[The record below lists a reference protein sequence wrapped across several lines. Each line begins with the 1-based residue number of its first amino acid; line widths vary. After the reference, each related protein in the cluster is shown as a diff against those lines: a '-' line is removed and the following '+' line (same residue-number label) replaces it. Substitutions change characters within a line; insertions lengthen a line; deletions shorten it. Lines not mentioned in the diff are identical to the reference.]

1 MKLIVSILALFT
13 LLSAAQAQ
21 QTVTWSNDVAS
32 IVYTHCTPC
41 HRPGEI
47 GPMPFTNYQEA
58 SAYAS
63 MISFTVQTGYM
74 PPWQPDPAYSHL
86 LDERVMTQQ
95 EVQTIVDWVQQGALR
110 GDPATEPPMPQ
121 YPSGSQLGE
130 PDTVISMAQ
139 SYLHLGNN
147 QDLYRV
153 FVLPT
158 NLNTEKKIKAI
169 EFRPGNKTIVHHAI
183 LGIDMTGQGRAL
195 DSLAPGYGYTQ
206 FFGFGFTPTEDNWYG
221 WAPGAS
227 AKFFPANIGKRLPAG
242 ADILVQMHYAPSSVP
257 ALDSSSINLFYD
269 RNNVVTRNEII
280 FPITPMDLTNGPF
293 FIPANSVRTFNGRYR
308 VNSDVSLTSI
318 FPHSHLIGT
327 DWKVYAVKPG
337 NDTVNLIS
345 IPEWDFNWQGFYYF
359 PRLIKLPAG
368 TWVHASA
375 SYDNRASNPFNP
387 NSPPRNISWGENT
400 TDEMYL
406 CYFGL
411 VPYEPGDENIVLSDG
426 SATEILKIKNK
437 FYPIYPNPAVGQV
450 QLGFQLN
457 HAGPVRLQ
465 ITDMKGSLVQE
476 IKAGYF
482 HPGQHTL
489 PFDCSHLPSGQYLVQ
504 CITQEGRLTQKLVK
518 Q

>member
-1 MKLIVSILALFT
+1 MKS
-13 LLSAAQAQ
+13 LLSLFIVLSFFPTLQAQ
-21 QTVTWSNDVAS
+21 QSVTWSSAVAD
-32 IVYTHCTPC
+32 IIYTHCTSC

-86 LDERVMTQQ
+86 LDERVMSQQ

-183 LGIDMTGQGRAL
+183 LGIDVTGQGRAL

-206 FFGFGFTPTEDNWYG
+206 FFGFGFSPTEDNWYG

-227 AKFFPANIGKRLPAG
+227 AKYFPANIGKNLPAG
-242 ADILVQMHYAPSSVP
+242 ADILVQMHYAPSPVP

-269 RNNVVTRNEII
+269 RDNVVSRSEII
-280 FPITPMDLTNGPF
+280 FPMTPMNLDNGPF
-293 FIPANSVRTFNGRYR
+293 FIPANSTRTFNGRYR
-308 VNSDVSLTSI
+308 VNADVSLMSI

-327 DWKVYAVKPG
+327 DWKVYAVRPG
-337 NDTVNLIS
+337 NDTVNLIN

-359 PRLIKLPAG
+359 PRLIKLPVG
-368 TWVHASA
+368 TWIHASA

-406 CYFGL
+406 CYFGI
-411 VPYEPGDENIVLSDG
+411 VPYEAGDENIVLSDG

-437 FYPIYPNPAVGQV
+437 LYPIYPNPAEGVIQI
-450 QLGFQLN
+450 GFQLN
-457 HAGPVRLQ
+457 HAGHVTIEIADLRGNSVRTL
-465 ITDMKGSLVQE
+465 
-476 IKAGYF
+476 KAGF
-482 HPGQHTL
+482 FQPGQHLL
-489 PFDCSHLPSGQYLVQ
+489 PFDCSGLASGPYLVQ
-504 CITQEGRLTQKLVK
+504 LITEQGRVTQKLIK
-518 Q
+518 L